1 MSSLVH
7 YASSRLTRLPPVAI
21 EIRKALSTDIAQLLR
36 IRLMA
41 HGGFNEAL
49 YENLE
54 LSVEAIIETELGDSA
69 STEYYGNY
77 WVAVDNGEIV
87 GGLSAYPFDD
97 ENPVI
102 DHPLLPPERLVLESP
117 FASIEEPGTYFIH
130 AIAVFAE
137 SRRRGTG
144 AKLLDLA
151 QAHAV
156 AGGFGLL
163 SLYVFAQNSAAIAL
177 YKKQGYREA
186 GRSPLIPHPKLAYSG
201 DVCLM
206 TCPTSQGIPDL
217 D

>member
-1 MSSLVH
+1 
-7 YASSRLTRLPPVAI
+7 VAI
-21 EIRKALSTDIAQLLR
+21 EIRKALRTDTAQLLR

-49 YENLE
+49 YENLD
-54 LSVEAIIETELGDSA
+54 LPVETIIETELGDSA

-97 ENPVI
+97 ENPAI
-102 DHPLLPPERLVLESP
+102 DHPLLPPERLLLESP
-117 FASIEEPGTYFIH
+117 FASMEAPGSYFIH
-130 AIAVFAE
+130 AITVFAE
-137 SRRRGTG
+137 FRRLGIG
-144 AKLLDLA
+144 SKLLEMA
-151 QAHAV
+151 KAHAV

-163 SLYVFAQNSAAIAL
+163 SLYVFAQNSDAIGL
-177 YKKQGYREA
+177 YQKQGYRET

-206 TCPTSQGIPDL
+206 ICPTSQGISGL